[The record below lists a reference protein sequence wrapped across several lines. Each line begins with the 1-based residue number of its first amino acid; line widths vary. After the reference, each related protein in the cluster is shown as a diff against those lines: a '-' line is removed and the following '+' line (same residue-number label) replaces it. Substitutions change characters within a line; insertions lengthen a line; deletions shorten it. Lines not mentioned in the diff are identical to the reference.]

1 MNALVQTLNFSVFIE
16 VIQIKK
22 IFDTVLGKN
31 FTFRYELDGDSNKL
45 TTELST
51 NVGEFHQCSSVYD
64 CKRFPL
70 FQTSQSPKSYLEFVE
85 STLLDNRVDL
95 QKTVGFGVGPLYQ
108 FFSEFQPPA
117 DSKETLKI
125 QSGGGSGF
133 GFQLYC
139 DKTVVMTVGGT
150 RAIS

>member
-1 MNALVQTLNFSVFIE
+1 MNALVQSLNFSVFTE

-22 IFDTVLGKN
+22 IFETVLGKN
-31 FTFRYELDGDSNKL
+31 FTFRYELDSTNNTEF

-64 CKRFPL
+64 CKRFTL
-70 FQTSQSPKSYLEFVE
+70 FETSQSPKSYLEFIK
-85 STLLDNRVDL
+85 SILLENSVDL
-95 QKTVGFGVGPLYQ
+95 QKTIGFGVGPLYQ
-108 FFSEFQPPA
+108 FFSEFQPLA

-139 DKTVVMTVGGT
+139 DKTVVMNVGGK
-150 RAIS
+150 